1 MTIVLNK
8 KFKDPLQAEKQL
20 VEFMGTEKEKET
32 DQKSSTENTE
42 SPPSGEGMSSSE
54 PLCVSPVPV
63 VVVDTMQEMM
73 KTFDHLPSDQQ
84 LQFLSEMFS
93 RFAECHSGVSISSDY
108 L

>member
-42 SPPSGEGMSSSE
+42 SPPSGEGMSLSE
-54 PLCVSPVPV
+54 PLCLSPVPV
-63 VVVDTMQEMM
+63 VPGPC
-73 KTFDHLPSDQQ
+73 L
-84 LQFLSEMFS
+84 LS
-93 RFAECHSGVSISSDY
+93 CSIHQRPPWS
-108 L
+108 